1 MNKRSAAMMAMSL
14 CLLLGALRMVD
25 LLYLSD
31 PAAGFAL
38 VGKSWYR
45 YLIAAAAIA
54 VLFVLSRWASTR
66 PVAIFQRKPALGVT
80 MLLTSAAMLET
91 GTSTLLLMPDEFAM
105 VRGVT
110 LLVSGVWYVIFGI
123 RSIFIPKEKPTSAI
137 FGLAALAAPV
147 WTAVDRFAIQP
158 ASLARTGHTLQVLSV
173 LAALAFTSTLLKVI
187 HLPQAPYG
195 RTIAFTG
202 AMAFL
207 FCTCIEV
214 GQTLVS
220 MLAGGAGLLDFVQS
234 FCWGRR
240 GPVRAGVHAVCLRP
254 GPQGA
259 AAVQDSGR
267 QQNHPIKTV
276 LPKGSTHFFIGFG
289 RPKRIIYRHP
299 AEGLPAPSDHHRESA
314 PPGAAPAT
322 AGARSD
328 WRPQAP
334 FRRPTA
340 APGGGTWAGDGRSS
354 VFHRRTGDV

>member
-1 MNKRSAAMMAMSL
+1 
-14 CLLLGALRMVD
+14 MVD

-80 MLLTSAAMLET
+80 MLLTAAAMLET
-91 GTSTLLLMPDEFAM
+91 GTSTLLLLPDDFAT

-110 LLVSGVWYVIFGI
+110 LLISGVWYVIFGI
-123 RSIFIPKEKPTSAI
+123 RSIFIPKEKPAPAI

-214 GQTLVS
+214 GQPLVS
-220 MLAGGAGLLDFVQS
+220 MLAGGAGLLILCS
-234 FCWGRR
+234 
-240 GPVRAGVHAVCLRP
+240 PSA
-254 GPQGA
+254 GA
-259 AAVQDSGR
+259 AWACAGWCACCM
-267 QQNHPIKTV
+267 P
-276 LPKGSTHFFIGFG
+276 
-289 RPKRIIYRHP
+289 P
-299 AEGLPAPSDHHRESA
+299 AR
-314 PPGAAPAT
+314 T
-322 AGARSD
+322 ARSC
-328 WRPQAP
+328 RCSG
-334 FRRPTA
+334 FRPTNK
-340 APGGGTWAGDGRSS
+340 TIR
-354 VFHRRTGDV
+354 

>member
-80 MLLTSAAMLET
+80 ML
-91 GTSTLLLMPDEFAM
+91 
-105 VRGVT
+105 
-110 LLVSGVWYVIFGI
+110 
-123 RSIFIPKEKPTSAI
+123 PTSAI

-220 MLAGGAGLLDFVQS
+220 MLAGGAGLLDFAQS
-234 FCWGRR
+234 FCWG
-240 GPVRAGVHAVCLRP
+240 GVGLCGLVCMLYAS
-254 GPQGA
+254 G
-259 AAVQDSGR
+259 QDR
-267 QQNHPIKTV
+267 KELPLFRIPADNKT
-276 LPKGSTHFFIGFG
+276 I
-289 RPKRIIYRHP
+289 R
-299 AEGLPAPSDHHRESA
+299 
-314 PPGAAPAT
+314 
-322 AGARSD
+322 
-328 WRPQAP
+328 
-334 FRRPTA
+334 
-340 APGGGTWAGDGRSS
+340 
-354 VFHRRTGDV
+354 

>member
-187 HLPQAPYG
+187 RLPQAPYG

-234 FCWGRR
+234 FCWG
-240 GPVRAGVHAVCLRP
+240 GVGLCGLVCMLYAS
-254 GPQGA
+254 G
-259 AAVQDSGR
+259 QDR
-267 QQNHPIKTV
+267 KELPLFRIPADNKT
-276 LPKGSTHFFIGFG
+276 I
-289 RPKRIIYRHP
+289 R
-299 AEGLPAPSDHHRESA
+299 
-314 PPGAAPAT
+314 
-322 AGARSD
+322 
-328 WRPQAP
+328 
-334 FRRPTA
+334 
-340 APGGGTWAGDGRSS
+340 
-354 VFHRRTGDV
+354 

>member
-80 MLLTSAAMLET
+80 ML
-91 GTSTLLLMPDEFAM
+91 
-105 VRGVT
+105 
-110 LLVSGVWYVIFGI
+110 
-123 RSIFIPKEKPTSAI
+123 PTSAI

-234 FCWGRR
+234 FCWG
-240 GPVRAGVHAVCLRP
+240 GVGLCGLVCMLYAS
-254 GPQGA
+254 G
-259 AAVQDSGR
+259 QDR
-267 QQNHPIKTV
+267 KELPLFRIPADNKT
-276 LPKGSTHFFIGFG
+276 I
-289 RPKRIIYRHP
+289 R
-299 AEGLPAPSDHHRESA
+299 
-314 PPGAAPAT
+314 
-322 AGARSD
+322 
-328 WRPQAP
+328 
-334 FRRPTA
+334 
-340 APGGGTWAGDGRSS
+340 
-354 VFHRRTGDV
+354 

>member
-1 MNKRSAAMMAMSL
+1 MSKRSAAMMAMSL

-54 VLFVLSRWASTR
+54 VLFVLPRWASTR

-234 FCWGRR
+234 FCWG
-240 GPVRAGVHAVCLRP
+240 GVGLCGLVYAVCLRP

-289 RPKRIIYRHP
+289 RPKRII
-299 AEGLPAPSDHHRESA
+299 
-314 PPGAAPAT
+314 
-322 AGARSD
+322 
-328 WRPQAP
+328 
-334 FRRPTA
+334 
-340 APGGGTWAGDGRSS
+340 
-354 VFHRRTGDV
+354 